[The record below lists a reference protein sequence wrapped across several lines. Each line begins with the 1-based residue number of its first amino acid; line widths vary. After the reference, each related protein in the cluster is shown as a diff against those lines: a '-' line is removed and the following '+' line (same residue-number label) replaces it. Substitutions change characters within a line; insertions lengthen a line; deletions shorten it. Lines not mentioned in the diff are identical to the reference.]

1 MSVTVFIASEFVP
14 SPVIE
19 AAWLARLPAPR
30 RDQIALW
37 PDRPA
42 RRRSLLGSRLLA
54 AGLAS
59 LGFASDGLES
69 LRYPPQSRPTLD
81 LPVDF
86 SLSHCDGRVVC
97 ALSTHGPVG
106 IDVEA
111 LGNLTARDFPLYLS
125 EAERIWAGLS
135 ARRFYSVWTRKE
147 AVAKAAGSGG
157 LRDVGRVDTTVA
169 GQRATLNGRLW
180 RTSAVPVGRRHIAHL
195 ALPEDVDEVTV
206 RRIGRRGLEHDA
218 RPAALDA
225 HSGPSHDVL

>member
-1 MSVTVFIASEFVP
+1 MSVTVLIASEFVP

-30 RDQIALW
+30 RDQIAGW
-37 PDRPA
+37 SDRPA
-42 RRRSLLGSRLLA
+42 RHRSLLGSRLLA
-54 AGLAS
+54 AGLAG
-59 LGFASDGLES
+59 LGFATDGLAS
-69 LRYPPQSRPTLD
+69 LRYLPQSRPTLD

-97 ALSTHGPVG
+97 AVSTRGPVG
-106 IDVEA
+106 VDVEV

-125 EAERIWAGLS
+125 EAERIWAGFD

-169 GQRATLNGRLW
+169 GQRAVLNGRLW
-180 RTSAVPVGRRHIAHL
+180 RTSVVPVGRRHIAHL
-195 ALPEDVDEVTV
+195 AVPDEVDEVTV
-206 RRIGRRGLEHDA
+206 RRIGRRRLEHDA
-218 RPAALDA
+218 RPVALDA
-225 HSGPSHDVL
+225 RAEASLAVL